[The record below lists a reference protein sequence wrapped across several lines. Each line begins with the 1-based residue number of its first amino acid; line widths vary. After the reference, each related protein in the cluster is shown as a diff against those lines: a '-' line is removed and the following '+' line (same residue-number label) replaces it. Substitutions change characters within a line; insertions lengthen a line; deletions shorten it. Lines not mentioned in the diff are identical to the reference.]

1 MRRTMDLIITVICI
15 SIGAI
20 IGIKIGFL
28 IADWLIWI
36 IKGV

>member
-1 MRRTMDLIITVICI
+1 MDLIITMVCI

-36 IKGV
+36 IKGI